1 MLVQYLFLLSTVR
14 SITHD
19 WLKKQLSKSLIF
31 FEDGKSGEWPF
42 FKFVTCDSFLST
54 VLSIYPNI
62 AAEKFEK
69 LTKDTMVVMI
79 KN

>member
-1 MLVQYLFLLSTVR
+1 M
-14 SITHD
+14 
-19 WLKKQLSKSLIF
+19 
-31 FEDGKSGEWPF
+31 
-42 FKFVTCDSFLST
+42 TCDSFLSI

-79 KN
+79 KLKAGNVSDALPE